1 MLFHAFRV
9 VYTVGKELDSH
20 AKHEQSFKK
29 LFGGITEYFS
39 AKNPSSGF
47 VQVSES
53 FFFFRDAPID
63 WPVIGIG
70 RFLAWPARINN
81 WFHVTVSPI
90 PSRSILLPAAQ
101 AETSQ
106 PCAVDITVVCKHVVL
121 LENNSNFNGIECKR
135 RLIMYLCRA
144 RWGLNSLSECV
155 RETAHTKKLS
165 EMYILW

>member
-9 VYTVGKELDSH
+9 VYTVKELDSH
-20 AKHEQSFKK
+20 AKHGQSFKK

-39 AKNPSSGF
+39 AKNLSSGF

-81 WFHVTVSPI
+81 WSHVTVS
-90 PSRSILLPAAQ
+90 L
-101 AETSQ
+101 
-106 PCAVDITVVCKHVVL
+106 VVCKHVVL
-121 LENNSNFNGIECKR
+121 LENNSNFNGIQCKR
-135 RLIMYLCRA
+135 RLIMYLCRV